1 MIVCPQKQC
10 IKEFDSGY
18 YDFCKNFTSYF
29 ELDSTRDVGLFVSNI
44 EL

>member
-18 YDFCKNFTSYF
+18 YDFRKNLTSYF
-29 ELDSTRDVGLFVSNI
+29 ELESKRDVGLFVSDI